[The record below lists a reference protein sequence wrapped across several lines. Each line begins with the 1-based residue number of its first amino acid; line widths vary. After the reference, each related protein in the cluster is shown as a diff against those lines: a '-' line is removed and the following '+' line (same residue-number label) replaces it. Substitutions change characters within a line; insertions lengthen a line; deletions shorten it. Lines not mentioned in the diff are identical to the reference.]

1 MFVALGVLCTVGYT
15 AYAITGSNTVPV
27 TTAGDGTGAVNP
39 YVASNIDYTLNLLTS
54 YNIDAVTFTLAP
66 AAAGSVKIVLN
77 GSVYSCINHCGLG
90 IVHDHC
96 TTGDGNSSD
105 DDEGDC
111 RELSERSGRCPWRP
125 AIPAILRIALKLYL
139 SRADI
144 ATNGFAFRPLRL
156 YALHLDRGMDICPFD
171 DDFLRCA

>member
-77 GSVYSCINHCGLG
+77 GSVYSCINTAGS
-90 IVHDHC
+90 VSC
-96 TTGDGNSSD
+96 TTTA
-105 DDEGDC
+105 
-111 RELSERSGRCPWRP
+111 PQ
-125 AIPAILRIALKLYL
+125 ATVIPVTTMKVIAA
-139 SRADI
+139 S
-144 ATNGFAFRPLRL
+144 
-156 YALHLDRGMDICPFD
+156 
-171 DDFLRCA
+171 